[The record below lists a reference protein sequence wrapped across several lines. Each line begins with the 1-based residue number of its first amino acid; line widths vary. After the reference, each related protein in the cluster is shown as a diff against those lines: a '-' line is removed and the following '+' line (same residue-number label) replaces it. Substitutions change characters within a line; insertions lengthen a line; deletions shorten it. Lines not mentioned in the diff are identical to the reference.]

1 MNPQSSSRSPRL
13 PLRLAR
19 AIVEAVRN
27 APPVAENAW
36 VLGRIRTYLLPA
48 DVTKE
53 SFEAWWPRLPE
64 TERSRYLVPVRVPQL
79 RWNRWT
85 QREEW
90 SGEYQES
97 LEAHNVITTN
107 GRDQILSY
115 IGDNTLS
122 GGNTGTIVPFAQYF
136 SVGTGAIAQVSA
148 GDTGMIGELFRAVP
162 SSALISGNAV
172 SISTFFG
179 ATQANGT
186 YTNAGLFG
194 NNATS
199 SLGSGTLLTHAF
211 YAYTKT
217 NGNTLT
223 TSYLINLN

>member
-1 MNPQSSSRSPRL
+1 MNNQPQRAATRL
-13 PLRLAR
+13 PLRIAR
-19 AIVEAVRN
+19 AIVEAVQGAQPMR
-27 APPVAENAW
+27 EDAW

-48 DVTKE
+48 DLTR
-53 SFEAWWPRLPE
+53 EAFDQWWPRLPE
-64 TERSRYLVPVRVPQL
+64 TERSRYLVPVRVPRL

-90 SGEYQES
+90 SGEYQDT

-107 GRDQILSY
+107 GRNQILSY

-136 SVGTGAIAQVSA
+136 SVGTGAIASVGA

-211 YAYTKT
+211 YAYTKSS
-217 NGNTLT
+217 GNSLT

>member
-1 MNPQSSSRSPRL
+1 MNTAQRAPRL

-19 AIVEAVRN
+19 AIIAAMQN
-27 APPVAENAW
+27 APPVAENAA
-36 VLGRIRTYLLPA
+36 VTGRIRTYLLPA
-48 DVTKE
+48 DLTKE
-53 SFEAWWPRLPE
+53 AFDAWWPRLPE
-64 TERSRYLVPVRVPQL
+64 TERSRFLVPVRVPKM
-79 RWNRWT
+79 RWNRFT
-85 QREEW
+85 RREEW
-90 SGEYQES
+90 NGDYQEVE
-97 LEAHNVITTN
+97 EAHNVITTN
-107 GRDQILSY
+107 GRSQILSY
-115 IGDNTLS
+115 IGDNVLS
-122 GGNTGTIVPFAQYF
+122 GGNTGTVVPFAQYF
-136 SVGTGAIAQVSA
+136 SVGTGAIARVGA

-211 YAYTKT
+211 YSYTK
-217 NGNTLT
+217 NSGQSLT